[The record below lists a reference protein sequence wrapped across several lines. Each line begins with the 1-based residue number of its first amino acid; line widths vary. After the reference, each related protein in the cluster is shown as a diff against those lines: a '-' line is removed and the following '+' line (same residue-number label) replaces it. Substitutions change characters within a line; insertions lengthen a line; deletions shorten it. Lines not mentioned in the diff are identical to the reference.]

1 MAIPA
6 RMWYG
11 FALRKEESTMR
22 KILEDFYFGN
32 IIPSV
37 RIMTPNSKLR
47 RMVNNVTRCENQLKE
62 QLSETEQALLTGMWI
77 APLCSKAGWST
88 YLPC

>member
-1 MAIPA
+1 
-6 RMWYG
+6 
-11 FALRKEESTMR
+11 
-22 KILEDFYFGN
+22 
-32 IIPSV
+32 
-37 RIMTPNSKLR
+37 MTPNSKLR